1 MLDLCRCHL
10 LNVNDDG
17 GEHGLPV
24 AVYTAEDIFVEFDDA
39 LGFSLTHGN
48 TILRPPNSRHFQ
60 RRAEQYLRFL
70 ASFVLI
76 FQLR

>member
-1 MLDLCRCHL
+1 MLYLCRCHL
-10 LNVNDDG
+10 LNVNNDG
-17 GEHGLPV
+17 IQQGLPA

-39 LGFSLTHGN
+39 LGFFLAHGN
-48 TILRPPNSRHFQ
+48 TILRPPNSHHFQ

-70 ASFVLI
+70 ASFVPI

>member
-24 AVYTAEDIFVEFDDA
+24 AVNATENVFVEFDDA
-39 LGFSLTHGN
+39 LGF
-48 TILRPPNSRHFQ
+48 
-60 RRAEQYLRFL
+60 FL
-70 ASFVLI
+70 AHGIITSKLPTLPRSVRPFCEYRQI
-76 FQLR
+76 PSISW

>member
-24 AVYTAEDIFVEFDDA
+24 AVNATENVYVELDDA
-39 LGFSLTHGN
+39 LGFFLTHGN
-48 TILRPPNSRHFQ
+48 TILRPPNSPHFQ

-70 ASFVLI
+70 ASFVPI